1 MSTNSNKIIGLSN
14 PLTVVQVLPALQAGG
29 VELSTLEV
37 AAELVRKGH
46 RSIVISAGGRMVADL
61 VAGGSEHIEWPI
73 GRKSPWTLRLVP
85 RLRRFLRERQ
95 PDILHA
101 HSRLPA
107 WVAYLAW
114 RGMDRN
120 ARPRFLTTVHGI
132 YRAGRYSAIMARGER
147 VIAVSQAVKNY
158 LLAHYR
164 FVPPETITVI
174 HGGIDPAHFPYGF
187 RPGAEWLAAWRSSQP
202 QLAGK
207 KILTLPG
214 RLTRLKGH
222 QDFIRLIGDLTARGL
237 PVHGL
242 AVGDISPKKTNY
254 FKELIKSIQDAGLD
268 KDISF
273 LGHRQDVREI
283 MAVSDLVLSLS
294 HQPEAWGRT
303 VIEPLSMGKPV
314 LCYDHGGVT
323 EILRASGFSGGVP
336 SGDLAALTEKAAS
349 LLENPVQIAP
359 WPIFRLQDML
369 DKTLALYGELKR
381 TA

>member
-1 MSTNSNKIIGLSN
+1 
-14 PLTVVQVLPALQAGG
+14 VQVLPALQAGG
-29 VELSTLEV
+29 VERGTLEV
-37 AAELVRKGH
+37 AAELVRHGH
-46 RSIVISAGGRMVADL
+46 QSIVISGGGRMVTDL

-85 RLRRFLRERQ
+85 RLRAFLRERQ

-101 HSRLPA
+101 RSRLPA

-114 RGMDRN
+114 RGMD
-120 ARPRFLTTVHGI
+120 AATRPRFVTTVHGI
-132 YRAGRYSAIMARGER
+132 YRTGFYSSVMMRSER
-147 VIAVSQAVKNY
+147 VIAVSEAVKNY
-158 LLAHYR
+158 ILANYS
-164 FVPPETITVI
+164 FVRPETITVI
-174 HGGIDPAHFPYGF
+174 HRGIDPAQFPHGF
-187 RPGAEWLAAWRSSQP
+187 QPSAEWLVEWRKTQP

-207 KILTLPG
+207 KILTLPA

-222 QDFIRLIGDLTARGL
+222 EDFIALIGALKAQGL

-242 AVGDISPKKTNY
+242 AVGDLSQKKIKY
-254 FKELIKSIQDAGLD
+254 FKELQNSILTAGLKD
-268 KDISF
+268 DISF

-294 HQPEAWGRT
+294 LQPEACPRT

-323 EILRASGFSGGVP
+323 EILKAAQFDGGVP
-336 SGDLAALTEKAAS
+336 LGDLAALAEKAKS
-349 LLENPVQIAP
+349 LLEKPAAVAP

-369 DKTLALYGELKR
+369 DKTLTLYGELKR
-381 TA
+381 PS